1 MYDYASVQT
10 GSVAF
15 VILKNNAI
23 FARWKRNNL
32 RFNFYMRK
40 FFGILAFA
48 AAAFGF
54 AACEQQQTTD
64 EKAPI
69 VIYDGPVAL
78 SDQGFGMYYGD
89 KDFNSVG
96 VYSIVL
102 SDAVCFR
109 DGFGSPYLDSEGD
122 MLVLELL
129 GDVLAAD
136 ATVGIPAGTYHIT
149 ADKSVTPR
157 VNVANSYIKR
167 LVGAVQYQYSFES
180 GSINISKNAQG
191 TYDVET
197 VDLVIKRGSELV
209 DAYYS
214 YSGDITLKEWS
225 KVAAEIQGLKSDVV
239 DMPFPYVS
247 PVYYGNLFGYG
258 TGNYVVTL
266 ATDGFMEDETGTVPG
281 VAVVLNMFGELVPGD
296 NTILLK
302 EGTYTVYPD
311 FNYHEFSMLY
321 GLNMDGVP
329 FGTYLAQ
336 IDKNGTQSIEFING
350 GTVEVTRG
358 SENYEDV
365 YTLKYSLNTP
375 SRKVTGTWK
384 GVLNFLD
391 ASEGS
396 GRVILSTLD
405 GDVACDMSKVERG
418 HMAHVETLKTTYEP
432 VEIAEAWQLWLEP
445 RMWTEEEKK
454 LPWDERI
461 AAWDP
466 NGDIMI
472 LEFVVPL
479 NTRGDI
485 APELNK
491 EYKYTIQPNLSMED
505 PLYQVS
511 VSKMGRPY
519 DDIFY
524 EPFWKDYTYMTG
536 VDARRG
542 FTWQGGYRGNWYLH
556 YIPGTYQNMD
566 EMAPAVKGTV
576 TVTRTSEYAELEG
589 GREAN
594 FNIVWDLYDDAEA
607 SYNITGEW
615 AGPITLS
622 NEFAGDE
629 GGDNIEFE

>member
-1 MYDYASVQT
+1 
-10 GSVAF
+10 
-15 VILKNNAI
+15 
-23 FARWKRNNL
+23 
-32 RFNFYMRK
+32 MRK

-54 AACEQQQTTD
+54 VACEQPETPTGD
-64 EKAPI
+64 SNV
-69 VIYDGPVAL
+69 VIYDGPVSLA
-78 SDQGFGMYYGD
+78 DQGFGMYYGD
-89 KDFNSVG
+89 KNFNSVG
-96 VYSIVL
+96 VYSVVL
-102 SDAVCFR
+102 SDAICFR
-109 DGFGSPYLDSEGD
+109 DGYGDPYLDSEGD
-122 MLVLELL
+122 LLVLEF
-129 GDVLAAD
+129 LAPIEAEF
-136 ATVGIPAGTYHIT
+136 VFEGLPVGTYEIT
-149 ADKSVTPR
+149 KDKSVTPR
-157 VNVANSYIKR
+157 INVETSYVKR
-167 LVGAVQYQYSFES
+167 LEGTNQLQFTLES
-180 GSINISKNAQG
+180 GSVTVSKNAKG
-191 TYDVET
+191 EYDLET
-197 VDLVIKRGSELV
+197 KDLVIKRGGEV
-209 DAYYS
+209 HEAYYS
-214 YSGDITLKEWS
+214 YTGALKIDEWS
-225 KVAAEIQGLKSDVV
+225 KVAAQIQDLKSDIV

-281 VAVVLNMFGELVPGD
+281 VALILNMFGELVPGD
-296 NTILLK
+296 NAILLK

-311 FNYHEFSMLY
+311 FNYNEFSMLY

-336 IDKNGTQSIEFING
+336 IDAKGTQSIEFING
-350 GTVEVTRG
+350 GTVEVSRA
-358 SENYEDV
+358 SVNYDDV
-365 YTLKYSLNTP
+365 YTLKYNLNTT
-375 SRKVTGTWK
+375 SRKVTGTWV
-384 GVLNFLD
+384 GALEFLD

-396 GRVILSTLD
+396 GRVVLSTLD
-405 GDVACDMSKVERG
+405 GDVDCDMSKVERG
-418 HMAHVETLKTTYEP
+418 LMAQVETLMTTYEP
-432 VEIAEAWQLWLEP
+432 VAIAEAWQLWLEP
-445 RMWTEEEKK
+445 RMWTEEEKN
-454 LPWDERI
+454 LPWEERI
-461 AAWDP
+461 EAWDP

-524 EPFWKDYTYMTG
+524 QPYWKDRYTYMTG

-576 TVTRTSEYAELEG
+576 TVTRTSDYAELEG

-615 AGPITLS
+615 SGPITLS

>member
-1 MYDYASVQT
+1 
-10 GSVAF
+10 
-15 VILKNNAI
+15 
-23 FARWKRNNL
+23 
-32 RFNFYMRK
+32 MRK

-48 AAAFGF
+48 AVAFGF
-54 AACEQQQTTD
+54 SACEQNVSD
-64 EKAPI
+64 EKEQAK
-69 VIYDGPVAL
+69 VVFNDGPIAL
-78 SDQGFGMYYGD
+78 VDQGFGMYYGD
-89 KDFNSVG
+89 KNYNSVD

-102 SDAVCFR
+102 SDAICFR
-109 DGFGSPYLDSEGD
+109 DGFGAPYLDSEGD
-122 MLVLELL
+122 MLVLDFVTALK
-129 GDVLAAD
+129 AD
-136 ATVGIPAGTYHIT
+136 TDPSGLPEGKYVVTK
-149 ADKSVTPR
+149 DKSITPR
-157 VNVANSYIKR
+157 IDSETSYVKR
-167 LVGAVQYQYSFES
+167 LVGSVQYQFSLES
-180 GSINISKNAQG
+180 GSITIEKGATG
-191 TYDVET
+191 YIFET
-197 VDLVIKRGSELV
+197 EDLVIRKGNEHHEV
-209 DAYYS
+209 YYS
-214 YSGDITLKEWS
+214 YSGQIEIAEWS
-225 KVAAEIQGLKSDVV
+225 KVAAEIQDLKSDVV

-258 TGNYVVTL
+258 TGNYVITL

-281 VAVVLNMFGELVPGD
+281 IAIVLNMFGELVSGD
-296 NTILLK
+296 NTILLE

-336 IDKNGTQSIEFING
+336 IDSKGTQSIEFING
-350 GTVEVTRG
+350 GTVEVKRE
-358 SENYEDV
+358 SVNYEDV
-365 YTLKYSLNTP
+365 YTLKYSLNAP
-375 SRKVTGTWK
+375 SRKVTGTWV
-384 GVLNFLD
+384 GALNFLD

-396 GRVILSTLD
+396 GRVVLSTLD
-405 GDVACDMSKVERG
+405 GDVKCDMSKVERG

-432 VEIAEAWQLWLEP
+432 VDVAEAWQLWLEP
-445 RMWTEEEKK
+445 RMWTAEEKQ

-479 NTRGDI
+479 NSNGDI
-485 APELNK
+485 APEMNK
-491 EYKYTIQPNLSMED
+491 EYKYTIQPNLSMEE

-524 EPFWKDYTYMTG
+524 EPFWDEKYPYMTG

-542 FTWQGGYRGNWYLH
+542 FTWDGGYRGNWYLH

-576 TVTRTSEYAELEG
+576 TVTRTSEYKMVIGE
-589 GREAN
+589 READ

-607 SYNITGEW
+607 SYNISGEW
-615 AGPITLS
+615 SGPITLS
-622 NEFAGDE
+622 NEFAGDSE
-629 GGDNIEFE
+629 SGSDLEFE

>member
-1 MYDYASVQT
+1 
-10 GSVAF
+10 
-15 VILKNNAI
+15 
-23 FARWKRNNL
+23 
-32 RFNFYMRK
+32 MRK
-40 FFGILAFA
+40 IFGILAFA

-54 AACEQQQTTD
+54 TACEQPQPSV

-69 VIYDGPVAL
+69 VLYDGPVAL
-78 SDQGFGMYYGD
+78 VDQGFGMYYGD
-89 KDFNSVG
+89 KNHNSLD
-96 VYSIVL
+96 VYSVVL

-109 DGFGSPYLDSEGD
+109 DGFGAPYLDSEGD
-122 MLVLELL
+122 LLVLEFLTEPQ
-129 GDVLAAD
+129 DSDSPVVLPEGKYIITKDNAA
-136 ATVGIPAGTYHIT
+136 
-149 ADKSVTPR
+149 TPR
-157 VNVANSYIKR
+157 LNVENSYVKR
-167 LVGAVQYQYSFES
+167 LVGDIQYTYTFES
-180 GSINISKNAQG
+180 GSINVSRNAQG
-191 TYDVET
+191 SYDVVTEN
-197 VDLVIKRGSELV
+197 VVLKRGKDLIES
-209 DAYYS
+209 YYA
-214 YSGDITLKEWS
+214 YSGDIALSEWS
-225 KVAAEIQGLKSDVV
+225 KVAAEIQDLKSDIV

-281 VAVVLNMFGELVPGD
+281 VAIVLNMFGELVPGD

-311 FNYHEFSMLY
+311 FNYNEFSMLY

-336 IDKNGTQSIEFING
+336 IDKSGTQSIEFING
-350 GTVEVTRG
+350 GTVEVSRE
-358 SENYEDV
+358 SVNYEDV
-365 YTLKYSLNTP
+365 YTLKYTLNAP
-375 SRKVTGTWK
+375 SRKVTGTWR
-384 GVLNFLD
+384 GALTFLD

-405 GDVACDMSKVERG
+405 GDVKCDMSKVERG
-418 HMAHVETLKTTYEP
+418 HMAQVETLKTTP
-432 VEIAEAWQLWLEP
+432 LPSVDVAEAWQLWLEP
-445 RMWTEEEKK
+445 RMWTEEEKQ

-524 EPFWKDYTYMTG
+524 QPNWKDYTYMTG

>member
-1 MYDYASVQT
+1 
-10 GSVAF
+10 
-15 VILKNNAI
+15 
-23 FARWKRNNL
+23 
-32 RFNFYMRK
+32 MRK
-40 FFGILAFA
+40 VFGILAFV

-54 AACEQQQTTD
+54 AACEQPEASV
-64 EKAPI
+64 EKAP
-69 VIYDGPVAL
+69 VVVYDGPVDLA
-78 SDQGFGMYYGD
+78 DQGFGMYYGD

-109 DGFGSPYLDSEGD
+109 DGYGAPYLDSEGD

-136 ATVGIPAGTYHIT
+136 APVGIPVASYQVT

-157 VNVANSYIKR
+157 VNVANSYIRR
-167 LVGAVQYQYSFES
+167 LVGSVQYQYTLES

-197 VDLVIKRGSELV
+197 VDLVIKRGSELTNV
-209 DAYYS
+209 YYS
-214 YSGDITLKEWS
+214 YTGDIKIDEWS
-225 KVAAEIQGLKSDVV
+225 KVAAENQDLKSDIV
-239 DMPFPYVS
+239 DMPFPYAS

-258 TGNYVVTL
+258 TGNYVITL

-281 VAVVLNMFGELVPGD
+281 IAIILNMFGELVPGD
-296 NTILLK
+296 NTILLE

-321 GLNMDGVP
+321 GLNMDGMP

-350 GTVEVTRG
+350 GTVEVSR
-358 SENYEDV
+358 SSVNYEDV
-365 YTLKYSLNTP
+365 YTLKYSLNAP
-375 SRKVTGTWK
+375 SRKVTGTWS
-384 GVLNFLD
+384 GPLSFLD

-405 GDVACDMSKVERG
+405 GDVECDMSKVERG

-432 VEIAEAWQLWLEP
+432 VDIAEAWQLWLEP
-445 RMWTEEEKK
+445 RMWTDEEME
-454 LPWDERI
+454 LPFEERVKV
-461 AAWDP
+461 WDP

-479 NTRGDI
+479 DTRGDI
-485 APELNK
+485 APEKNK
-491 EYKYTIQPNLSMED
+491 AYKYTIQPNLSMED

-524 EPFWKDYTYMTG
+524 QPYWVDYTYMTG
-536 VDARRG
+536 TDARRG
-542 FTWQGGYRGNWYLH
+542 FTWDGGYRGNWYLH
-556 YIPGTYQNMD
+556 YIPGTWQNMD

-576 TVTRTSEYAELEG
+576 TVTRTSDYVELSD

-615 AGPITLS
+615 SGPITLY
-622 NEFAGDE
+622 
-629 GGDNIEFE
+629 

>member
-1 MYDYASVQT
+1 
-10 GSVAF
+10 
-15 VILKNNAI
+15 
-23 FARWKRNNL
+23 
-32 RFNFYMRK
+32 MRK
-40 FFGILAFA
+40 VFGILAFV

-54 AACEQQQTTD
+54 AACEQPEASV
-64 EKAPI
+64 EKAP
-69 VIYDGPVAL
+69 VVVYDGPVDLA
-78 SDQGFGMYYGD
+78 DQGFGMYYGD

-109 DGFGSPYLDSEGD
+109 DGYGAPYLDSEGD

-136 ATVGIPAGTYHIT
+136 APVGIPVASYQVT

-157 VNVANSYIKR
+157 VNVANSYIRR
-167 LVGAVQYQYSFES
+167 LVGSVQYQYTLES

-197 VDLVIKRGSELV
+197 VDLVIKRGSELTNV
-209 DAYYS
+209 YYS
-214 YSGDITLKEWS
+214 YTGDIKIDEWS
-225 KVAAEIQGLKSDVV
+225 KVAAENQDLKSDIV
-239 DMPFPYVS
+239 DMPFPYAS

-258 TGNYVVTL
+258 TGNYVITL
-266 ATDGFMEDETGTVPG
+266 ATDGFMEDETGSVPG
-281 VAVVLNMFGELVPGD
+281 IAIILNMFGELVPGD

-321 GLNMDGVP
+321 GLNMDGMP

-350 GTVEVTRG
+350 GTVEVSR
-358 SENYEDV
+358 SSVNYEDV
-365 YTLKYSLNTP
+365 YTLKYSLNAP

-384 GVLNFLD
+384 GKLEFLD

-405 GDVACDMSKVERG
+405 GDVECDMSKVERG

-432 VEIAEAWQLWLEP
+432 VDIAEAWQLWLEP
-445 RMWTEEEKK
+445 RMWTDEEMK
-454 LPWDERI
+454 LPFEERI
-461 AAWDP
+461 EAWDP

-491 EYKYTIQPNLSMED
+491 AYKYTIQPNLAMDD

-524 EPFWKDYTYMTG
+524 QPYWVDYTYMTG
-536 VDARRG
+536 TDARRG
-542 FTWQGGYRGNWYLH
+542 FTWDGGYRGNWYLH
-556 YIPGTYQNMD
+556 YIPGTWQNMD

-576 TVTRTSEYAELEG
+576 TVTRTSDYVELSD

-594 FNIVWDLYDDAEA
+594 FNIVWDLFDDAEA
-607 SYNITGEW
+607 SYNIKGEW
-615 AGPITLS
+615 TGPITLY
-622 NEFAGDE
+622 
-629 GGDNIEFE
+629 

>member
-1 MYDYASVQT
+1 
-10 GSVAF
+10 
-15 VILKNNAI
+15 
-23 FARWKRNNL
+23 
-32 RFNFYMRK
+32 MRK
-40 FFGILAFA
+40 IFGILAFA
-48 AAAFGF
+48 AVAFGF
-54 AACEQQQTTD
+54 TACEQPQPSV

-69 VIYDGPVAL
+69 VLYDGPVAL
-78 SDQGFGMYYGD
+78 VDQGFGMYYGD
-89 KDFNSVG
+89 KNHNSLD
-96 VYSIVL
+96 VYSVVL

-109 DGFGSPYLDSEGD
+109 DGFGAPYLDSEGD
-122 MLVLELL
+122 LLVLEFLTEPQ
-129 GDVLAAD
+129 DSDSPVVLPEGKYIITKDNAA
-136 ATVGIPAGTYHIT
+136 
-149 ADKSVTPR
+149 TPR
-157 VNVANSYIKR
+157 LNVENSYVKR
-167 LVGAVQYQYSFES
+167 LVGDIQYTYTFES
-180 GSINISKNAQG
+180 GSINVSRNAQG
-191 TYDVET
+191 SYDVVTEN
-197 VDLVIKRGSELV
+197 VVLKRGKDLIES
-209 DAYYS
+209 YYA
-214 YSGDITLKEWS
+214 YSGDIALSEWS
-225 KVAAEIQGLKSDVV
+225 KVAAEIQDLKSDIV

-281 VAVVLNMFGELVPGD
+281 VAIVLNMFGELVPGD
-296 NTILLK
+296 NTILLT

-311 FNYHEFSMLY
+311 FNYNEFSMLY

-336 IDKNGTQSIEFING
+336 IDKSGTQSIEFING
-350 GTVEVTRG
+350 GTVEVSRE
-358 SENYEDV
+358 SVNYEDV
-365 YTLKYSLNTP
+365 YTLKYTLNAP
-375 SRKVTGTWK
+375 SRKVTGTWR
-384 GVLNFLD
+384 GALTFLD

-405 GDVACDMSKVERG
+405 GDVKCDMSKVERG
-418 HMAHVETLKTTYEP
+418 HMAQVETLKTTP
-432 VEIAEAWQLWLEP
+432 LPSVDVAEAWQLWLEP
-445 RMWTEEEKK
+445 RMWTEEEKQ

-479 NTRGDI
+479 NTRGVI

-524 EPFWKDYTYMTG
+524 QPNWKDYTYMTG

-576 TVTRTSEYAELEG
+576 TVTRTSEYRMNIGE
-589 GREAN
+589 READ

-607 SYNITGEW
+607 SYNIAGEW

-629 GGDNIEFE
+629 GDGAIEFE

>member
-1 MYDYASVQT
+1 
-10 GSVAF
+10 
-15 VILKNNAI
+15 
-23 FARWKRNNL
+23 
-32 RFNFYMRK
+32 MRK
-40 FFGILAFA
+40 IFGILAFA
-48 AAAFGF
+48 AASFGF
-54 AACEQQQTTD
+54 TSCEQPQPSV

-69 VIYDGPVAL
+69 VLYDGPVAL
-78 SDQGFGMYYGD
+78 VDQGFGMYYGD
-89 KDFNSVG
+89 KNHNSLD
-96 VYSIVL
+96 VYSVVL

-109 DGFGSPYLDSEGD
+109 DGFGAPYLDSEGD
-122 MLVLELL
+122 LLVLEFLTEPQ
-129 GDVLAAD
+129 DSDSPVVLPEGKYIITKDNAA
-136 ATVGIPAGTYHIT
+136 
-149 ADKSVTPR
+149 TPR
-157 VNVANSYIKR
+157 LNVENSYVKR
-167 LVGAVQYQYSFES
+167 LVGDIQYTYTFES
-180 GSINISKNAQG
+180 GSINVSRNAQG
-191 TYDVET
+191 SYDVVTEN
-197 VDLVIKRGSELV
+197 VVLKRGKDLIES
-209 DAYYS
+209 YYA
-214 YSGDITLKEWS
+214 YSGDIALSEWS
-225 KVAAEIQGLKSDVV
+225 KVAAEIQDLKSDIV

-281 VAVVLNMFGELVPGD
+281 VAIVLNMFGELVPGD

-311 FNYHEFSMLY
+311 FNYNEFSMLY

-336 IDKNGTQSIEFING
+336 IDKSGTQSIEFING
-350 GTVEVTRG
+350 GTVEVSRE
-358 SENYEDV
+358 SVNYEDV
-365 YTLKYSLNTP
+365 YILKYSLNAP
-375 SRKVTGTWK
+375 SRKVTGTWR
-384 GVLNFLD
+384 GALTFLD

-405 GDVACDMSKVERG
+405 GDVKCDMSKVERG
-418 HMAHVETLKTTYEP
+418 HMAQVETLKTTP
-432 VEIAEAWQLWLEP
+432 LPSVDVAEAWQLWLEP
-445 RMWTEEEKK
+445 RMWTEEEKQ

-524 EPFWKDYTYMTG
+524 QPNWKDYTYMTG

-576 TVTRTSEYAELEG
+576 TVTRTSDYVELED

-629 GGDNIEFE
+629 DGDNIEFE